1 MSVSL
6 TSLPTYDFLNPTPN
20 HVFLLLPYI
29 DELQLQDS
37 SHSSFKHLK
46 IGELFPNVLQAD
58 WKRVSKISG
67 VFQTEKFCFHKH
79 LVKER
84 NFR

>member
-1 MSVSL
+1 MNVSV

-20 HVFLLLPYI
+20 HVFLLLPCI

-46 IGELFPNVLQAD
+46 IGELFPNVLQAV
-58 WKRVSKISG
+58 WKRV
-67 VFQTEKFCFHKH
+67 FQKYLACFKQ
-79 LVKER
+79 E
-84 NFR
+84 NFVSTSI

>member
-58 WKRVSKISG
+58 WKRV
-67 VFQTEKFCFHKH
+67 FQKYLACFKQ
-79 LVKER
+79 K
-84 NFR
+84 NFVSTSI